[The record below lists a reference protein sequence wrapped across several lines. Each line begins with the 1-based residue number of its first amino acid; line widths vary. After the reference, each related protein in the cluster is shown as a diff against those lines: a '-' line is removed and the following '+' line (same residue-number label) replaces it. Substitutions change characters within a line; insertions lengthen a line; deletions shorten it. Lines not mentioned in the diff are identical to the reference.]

1 MLADSGAAA
10 LLAEPALAARL
21 AAPPVRVLGFGDADD
36 GEQAVPAVPDDVA
49 PDGICCLQYT
59 PAATGKRSGVP
70 ITHGSVVN
78 LATAMAA
85 DLGIGP
91 ADTVLTLPSTF
102 FRAPA
107 MELWLPLIAGA
118 RIVVAPADT
127 ASDGA
132 RLSRLI
138 AAERV
143 TFLHAPPGTW
153 QTLVDTGLRSSRSL
167 RALSGGEQ
175 LSHALADQILERCR
189 VLWNAYGA
197 VETTTY
203 ATLARVE
210 QSVAVT
216 IGRPIANTRVYV
228 LDGYDQPVPVGVTGE
243 LLVAGDGVASGYLNR
258 IDLTAEA
265 FLDEPFG
272 PGRAYRTGDL
282 ARWLPGG
289 ELELVLR
296 TRA

>member
-1 MLADSGAAA
+1 
-10 LLAEPALAARL
+10 
-21 AAPPVRVLGFGDADD
+21 
-36 GEQAVPAVPDDVA
+36 VA
-49 PDGICCLQYT
+49 I
-59 PAATGKRSGVP
+59 R
-70 ITHGSVVN
+70 HGSVVN
-78 LATAMAA
+78 LVTALAA

-91 ADTVLTLPSTF
+91 ADTVLTLPSTL

-118 RIVVAPADT
+118 RIVVAPADV
-127 ASDGA
+127 AGDGA

-138 AAERV
+138 AAERA
-143 TFLHAPPGTW
+143 TFLHAAPSTW
-153 QTLVDTGLRSSRSL
+153 QALIDTGLRSTRSL
-167 RALSGGEQ
+167 RALSGGGPLPQ
-175 LSHALADQILERCR
+175 ALADQILGRCR

-210 QSVAVT
+210 QAAAVT

-228 LDGYDQPVPVGVTGE
+228 LDGHDQPVPVGVTGE

-258 IDLTAEA
+258 TELTAES
-265 FLDEPFG
+265 FVDDPFG
-272 PGRAYRTGDL
+272 PGHAYRTGDL

-289 ELELVLR
+289 EVELASTGR
-296 TRA
+296 